1 MSEKAVVAIWELPPI
16 DGPVLARR
24 RRVEQLDALEREAW
38 EKGHAEG
45 REAGIAAVRQEE
57 QAGLAEIER
66 RARQL
71 ASILDFM
78 SKPMADLDEQVQR
91 QLALLAGAIARQ
103 VVRRELKTHPDQII
117 AAIRETV
124 SLLPMTARDVRV
136 HLHPEDAKLVRTR
149 LAGAVS
155 ERAWT
160 ITEDPILTQGGCR
173 VTSEDSTIDAQVE
186 QRIGAAIA
194 AVLGDERNA
203 EERNAGS
210 SGPQP

>member
-1 MSEKAVVAIWELPPI
+1 MSEQTVVAWQLPAI
-16 DGPVLARR
+16 EGPLLARNR
-24 RRVEQLDALEREAW
+24 RRAELDALEREAW
-38 EKGHAEG
+38 DKGFAEG

-66 RARQL
+66 RSRQL

-78 SKPMADLDEQVQR
+78 AKPLADLDEQVQG

-103 VVRRELKTHPDQII
+103 VVRRELKINPDQIV

-136 HLHPEDAKLVRTR
+136 HLHPEDAKLVRAR
-149 LAGAVS
+149 LAEATS

-160 ITEDPILTQGGCR
+160 ITEDPILTPGGCR
-173 VTSEDSTIDAQVE
+173 VTTEDSTIDAQVE

-194 AVLGDERNA
+194 AVLGDERGS
-203 EERNAGS
+203 RDAGS
-210 SGPQP
+210 ANS

>member
-1 MSEKAVVAIWELPPI
+1 MSDHAVAAWQLPPLE
-16 DGPVLARR
+16 GPMLARNR
-24 RRVEQLDALEREAW
+24 RRTELDALEREAW
-38 EKGHAEG
+38 DRGLAEG
-45 REAGIAAVRQEE
+45 REVGIKAVRQEE

-78 SKPMADLDEQVQR
+78 VKPLADLDDQVQR

-103 VVRRELKTHPDQII
+103 VVRRELKTNPDQII

-136 HLHPEDAKLVRTR
+136 HLHPEDAKLVRSR
-149 LAGAVS
+149 LAEAAN
-155 ERAWT
+155 ERMWT
-160 ITEDPILTQGGCR
+160 ITEDPILSQGGCR
-173 VTSEDSTIDAQVE
+173 VTSENSTIDAQVE

-194 AVLGDERNA
+194 AVLGDERA
-203 EERNAGS
+203 ARQD
-210 SGPQP
+210 GPCAS

>member
-1 MSEKAVVAIWELPPI
+1 MSKGSASIWELPPI
-16 DGPVLARR
+16 EGPLLARR
-24 RRVEQLDALEREAW
+24 RRVAELDALEREAW
-38 EKGHAEG
+38 DKGHAEG

-57 QAGLAEIER
+57 QAALAEIER

-78 SKPMADLDEQVQR
+78 AKPMADLDDQVQR

-103 VVRRELKTHPDQII
+103 VVRRELKTNPEQII
-117 AAIRETV
+117 TAIRETV
-124 SLLPMTARDVRV
+124 SLLPLTARDVRV

-149 LAGAVS
+149 LSEATS

-160 ITEDPILTQGGCR
+160 ITEDPILTPGGCR
-173 VTSEDSTIDAQVE
+173 VTTENSTIDAQVE

-203 EERNAGS
+203 GS
-210 SGPQP
+210 PRMAP

>member
-1 MSEKAVVAIWELPPI
+1 MSEKAAATTWHLPAIE
-16 DGPVLARR
+16 GPFLARNR
-24 RRVEQLDALEREAW
+24 RRSELDALEREAW

-78 SKPMADLDEQVQR
+78 AKPMSDLDDQVQR

-136 HLHPEDAKLVRTR
+136 HLHPEDAKLVRAR
-149 LAGAVS
+149 LAEATS
-155 ERAWT
+155 ERVWT
-160 ITEDPILTQGGCR
+160 ITEDPILTQGGCL
-173 VTSEDSTIDAQVE
+173 VTTEDSTIDAQVE

-194 AVLGDERNA
+194 AVLGDERGTRA
-203 EERNAGS
+203 PAPS
-210 SGPQP
+210 TP

>member
-1 MSEKAVVAIWELPPI
+1 MSEKGAASTWELPPI
-16 DGPVLARR
+16 DGPVVARR
-24 RRVEQLDALEREAW
+24 RRIEQLDALEREAW
-38 EKGHAEG
+38 EKGFAAG
-45 REAGIAAVRQEE
+45 REAGILAVRQEE

-78 SKPMADLDEQVQR
+78 SKPIADLDDQVQR
-91 QLALLAGAIARQ
+91 QLALLAGAIASQ

-117 AAIRETV
+117 AVIRETV

-149 LAGAVS
+149 LAEATS

-194 AVLGDERNA
+194 AVLGDERS
-203 EERNAGS
+203 AGS
-210 SGPQP
+210 GRAAP

>member
-1 MSEKAVVAIWELPPI
+1 MSDRTQAVVWELPPVE
-16 DGPVLARR
+16 GPLLARR
-24 RRVEQLDALEREAW
+24 RQVAELNALEREAW
-38 EKGHAEG
+38 DKGLTEG
-45 REAGIAAVRQEE
+45 REAGMAAVRQEE
-57 QAGLAEIER
+57 QHKLAEIER
-66 RARQL
+66 RARHL

-78 SKPMADLDEQVQR
+78 AKPIADLDDHVQR
-91 QLALLAGAIARQ
+91 QLAQLAAAIARQ

-136 HLHPEDAKLVRTR
+136 HLHPEDAKLVRER
-149 LAGAVS
+149 LAEAS
-155 ERAWT
+155 SDRAWA

-194 AVLGDERNA
+194 AILGDERA
-203 EERNAGS
+203 SDTPRS
-210 SGPQP
+210 DS

>member
-1 MSEKAVVAIWELPPI
+1 MDRCS
-16 DGPVLARR
+16 RR

-38 EKGHAEG
+38 EKGFAAG
-45 REAGIAAVRQEE
+45 REAGMAAVRQEE
-57 QAGLAEIER
+57 QAGLAELER
-66 RARQL
+66 RTRQL

-78 SKPMADLDEQVQR
+78 AKPMADLDDQVQR

-117 AAIRETV
+117 GAIRETV
-124 SLLPMTARDVRV
+124 SLLPLTARDVRV
-136 HLHPEDAKLVRTR
+136 HLHPEDAKLVRAR
-149 LAGAVS
+149 LSEATS

-160 ITEDPILTQGGCR
+160 IIEDPILTQGGCL

-194 AVLGDERNA
+194 AVLG
-203 EERNAGS
+203 EERHADS
-210 SGPQP
+210 VRQAP

>member
-1 MSEKAVVAIWELPPI
+1 MSEKAIASTWELPPI
-16 DGPVLARR
+16 EGPLLARR
-24 RRVEQLDALEREAW
+24 RRVAELDALEREAW
-38 EKGHAEG
+38 DKGHAEG

-57 QAGLAEIER
+57 QTALAEIER

-78 SKPMADLDEQVQR
+78 AKPMADLDDQVLR

-103 VVRRELKTHPDQII
+103 VVRRELKTNPEQII
-117 AAIRETV
+117 NAIRETV

-136 HLHPEDAKLVRTR
+136 HLHPEDAKLVRAR
-149 LAGAVS
+149 LSEATS
-155 ERAWT
+155 ERAWM

-173 VTSEDSTIDAQVE
+173 VTSENSTIDAQVE

-194 AVLGDERNA
+194 AVLGDERS
-203 EERNAGS
+203 AGS
-210 SGPQP
+210 PRQAP

>member
-1 MSEKAVVAIWELPPI
+1 MSEKAVAALWHLPPI
-16 DGPVLARR
+16 EGPLLARNR
-24 RRVEQLDALEREAW
+24 RRSELDALEREAW
-38 EKGHAEG
+38 DRGHADG

-66 RARQL
+66 RSSQL

-78 SKPMADLDEQVQR
+78 AKPMADLDDQVQR

-136 HLHPEDAKLVRTR
+136 HLHPEDAKLVRTH
-149 LAGAVS
+149 LAEATS
-155 ERAWT
+155 ERVWT
-160 ITEDPILTQGGCR
+160 ITEDPILTRGGCL
-173 VTSEDSTIDAQVE
+173 VTTEDSTIDAQVE

-194 AVLGDERNA
+194 TVLGDERGA
-203 EERNAGS
+203 RSAGPS
-210 SGPQP
+210 TP

>member
-1 MSEKAVVAIWELPPI
+1 MSEKATVATWELPSI

-57 QAGLAEIER
+57 QTGLAEIER

-78 SKPMADLDEQVQR
+78 SKPLADLDDQVQR

-149 LAGAVS
+149 LAGAAS
-155 ERAWT
+155 ERVWT

-203 EERNAGS
+203 GATT
-210 SGPQP
+210 PQP